1 MAQIWL
7 PVLGLIFILTLAVL
21 LVPLAKKLN
30 FPHTVLLAAAG
41 IIIGLVA
48 DAAAT
53 NLPHGILADTLR
65 SLSSLHITADMVM
78 FIFLPALVFESAL
91 SIDVQRLMEDLGP
104 ILFLAVVGLLIST
117 FAVALP
123 LHWVTGMGLVVCLLL
138 GCIVSATDP
147 VAVVAIFKE
156 LGAPK
161 RLNILVEGESLFN
174 DATAIVLFS
183 ILVSMLVGSGEVDV
197 LEGTW
202 AFLRVFVGG
211 VIVGFI
217 IARIFT
223 WVIER
228 LRKLT
233 LVCITLTITLAYFSF
248 IVAEHY
254 LHVSGVMAVVT
265 AGLVMGSTGRT
276 AISPDTFHALH
287 ETWSQLGFW
296 AISVIFVLVGLAVPE
311 LLAAIDPPLLLALI
325 LLIAAATMARA
336 AIIYGLMPLVS
347 TLRVGQQVSMA
358 YRTVMVWGGLRGAVS
373 LALAL
378 AVFSN
383 SAIGTE
389 TRQFVAVLVT
399 GFVLFTL
406 FVQAT
411 TIRQLMDWL
420 GLSELTPHD
429 RAIRDRVLTQTLTH
443 VTESAAQAIDRQG
456 VDSDL
461 AAGLFEDYRLRVAA
475 ANEKANAI
483 EGMSE
488 VDWVTVGLAT
498 FLAQEKSKYFE
509 QFGQGFISVQALRH
523 LKVSVDNISDA
534 LRYRGV
540 EGYLRAVQRS
550 LDFDRRFRA
559 AVQFQQRVGWSKP
572 LAHALSI
579 RFEVQSAMRSTL
591 RDELAAGDRE
601 VIALV
606 GEPAG
611 NRVID
616 LIQERLDAVN
626 LNVVS
631 VRLQYPDYFRAVETR
646 HLTRIALRLEGLDY
660 RDLVDKALISQDIYD
675 DLMSGLGARAR
686 GLGEQPKLDLGLEP
700 EILIRKVPFLAE
712 LSDDR
717 ISAIAAMLKSRFIL
731 PGEKVITKGETGTA
745 MYFISSGSV
754 LVELEDENVQLGS
767 GDIFGEIALLA
778 EVPRTASVRSLGF
791 CQILQ
796 LERRDFLPFLNA
808 NADLKARIEAV
819 AGERLAHSNS

>member
-1 MAQIWL
+1 M
-7 PVLGLIFILTLAVL
+7 TLAVL
-21 LVPLAKKLN
+21 LLPLANRLN

-41 IIIGLVA
+41 IILGLVA
-48 DAAAT
+48 DAAAG
-53 NLPHGILADTLR
+53 NLPHGVLADICR

-78 FIFLPALVFESAL
+78 FLFLPALVFESAL
-91 SIDVQRLMEDLGP
+91 SIDVHRMMEDIGP
-104 ILFLAVVGLLIST
+104 ILFLAIFGLLVST

-183 ILVSMLVGSGEVDV
+183 ILVSMLVGSGEVEV

-211 VIVGFI
+211 IIVGFI

-223 WVIER
+223 WIIER

-287 ETWSQLGFW
+287 ETWGQLGFW
-296 AISVIFVLVGLAVPE
+296 AISVIFVLVGLTVPE
-311 LLAAIDPPLLLALI
+311 LLAAIDAPLLFALMV
-325 LLIAAATMARA
+325 LITAATAARA
-336 AIIYGLMPLVS
+336 VIIYGLMPLVS

-383 SAIGTE
+383 PAIGAE

-406 FVQAT
+406 FIQAT
-411 TIRQLMDWL
+411 TIRQLMNWL
-420 GLSELTPHD
+420 GLSELTPRD

-443 VTESAAQAIDRQG
+443 VTESAAQAIDHQD
-456 VDSDL
+456 VDSDW
-461 AAGLFEDYRLRVAA
+461 AAGLFEDYRRRVED

-483 EGMSE
+483 KGMSE
-488 VDWVTVGLAT
+488 IDWVSVGLAT

-523 LKVSVDNISDA
+523 LIVRVDNISDA
-534 LRYRGV
+534 LRNRGI

-559 AVQFQQRVGWSKP
+559 AVQLQRMVGWSKP
-572 LAHALSI
+572 LAYALSI
-579 RFEVQSAMRSTL
+579 RFEVQSAMRGTL

-611 NRVID
+611 KKVIN

-626 LNVVS
+626 LYVES
-631 VRLQYPDYFRAVETR
+631 VRLQYPDYFQAVETR
-646 HLTRIALRLEGLDY
+646 HLTRIALRLEELDY
-660 RDLVDKALISQDIYD
+660 QHLVEKALISQDIYD
-675 DLMSGLGARAR
+675 DLMSGLGTRASD
-686 GLGEQPKLDLGLEP
+686 LGAQPKLDLGLEP
-700 EILIRKVPFLAE
+700 EILVRKVPFLAE
-712 LSDDR
+712 LSGDR
-717 ISAIAAMLKSRFIL
+717 IHAIAAMLKSRFTL
-731 PGEKVITKGETGTA
+731 PGEKLITKGEAGTA

-754 LVELEDENVQLGS
+754 LVELIDQNVQLGS

-778 EVPRTASVRSLGF
+778 EGPRTANVRSLGF
-791 CQILQ
+791 CQILR

-808 NADLKARIEAV
+808 NADLKARIGAV
-819 AGERLAHSNS
+819 AAERLAQLTDENMGNLI